1 MNINSV
7 DYSPNLMSLDI
18 YISGCASPHCDECHN
33 PMLWDFE
40 KGQHWTEW
48 KIQILDYM
56 TNYDSL
62 IKNVML
68 FGGDPLD

>member
-18 YISGCASPHCDECHN
+18 YISGCASPHCDGCHN

-40 KGQHWTEW
+40 KGQLLVVVSGE
-48 KIQILDYM
+48 
-56 TNYDSL
+56 
-62 IKNVML
+62 
-68 FGGDPLD
+68 